1 MLTFKLPS
9 CYFSSGPLWGVS
21 LGCDKACHAPRPDS
35 GLGGAQECAFP
46 TSAQVIPG
54 LLSSGL
60 GGAQTC
66 VPVPILFSRA
76 MSETH
81 AYSGGNRVN
90 TREPSD
96 KLEKIQ
102 DKMPGPGHM
111 LKKGDILSY
120 PELLDPLPQQSWEAW
135 GPAGLKRPLTYKT

>member
-1 MLTFKLPS
+1 MHTVVVTGSTL
-9 CYFSSGPLWGVS
+9 
-21 LGCDKACHAPRPDS
+21 
-35 GLGGAQECAFP
+35 
-46 TSAQVIPG
+46 
-54 LLSSGL
+54 
-60 GGAQTC
+60 
-66 VPVPILFSRA
+66 
-76 MSETH
+76 
-81 AYSGGNRVN
+81 
-90 TREPSD
+90 EPPD